1 MRYGAEVGRFFI
13 QRALCSDFNKVLC
26 AKKGTQPG
34 TQPGMQMQPGIARRR
49 KRNSGVRNR
58 NAWSAVGNADDADA
72 HSVERLDLVFDP
84 SKAAER
90 EQGPDSIEKF
100 QLEFLA

>member
-1 MRYGAEVGRFFI
+1 MKMRYGAEVGRFFI
-13 QRALCSDFNKVLC
+13 QRALCSDSNKVLC
-26 AKKGTQPG
+26 AKQG

-49 KRNSGVRNR
+49 KRNSGVRN
-58 NAWSAVGNADDADA
+58 AWSDVDNTDDADG

-90 EQGPDSIEKF
+90 EQGPDSIGKF